1 MLHPVSKLIEP
12 DRLTKHTSLSTQS
25 CGPIYNANRTE
36 TLPTRPDIT
45 THSYE
50 KPEDHVNSSLSQGDF
65 VNPTVCSNSSFQS
78 EYHSIDRLLQTV
90 PPQLPL
96 AWAHYL
102 QLFLYQGA
110 ISNPD
115 QEEPSMSQFEHP
127 LWIETDTHET
137 KVTGMEPHGNKEGRF
152 LSNSTYLTSLCNI
165 GTIFNMNE
173 SQYKAVASDTPLF
186 FYPEHR
192 LYNTTIPN
200 SCGMP
205 IAVNKNQV
213 KSAKH
218 LSSVAAFAPVN
229 SDSNEQFKEDQ
240 CKSRNGYSK
249 SARLKSLFKTD
260 EPIPNDVELN
270 EICEF
275 ARYFKLR
282 RLTLGLTQTQV
293 GTALNAKEGPAYS
306 QSAICRFE
314 KLDVTAKS
322 AKRMKPVLEQWLSET
337 EAIHGR
343 NGKYYDVQLM
353 SQTPRKRKRRT
364 CFSPQ
369 ALSQLVDQL
378 RKNPYP
384 SKTEMT
390 ELSQKLTYDR
400 EVIRVWFCNR
410 RQALKMESV
419 SLASTVSEQTG
430 LSHIGDEKMTDPANY
445 KSSI

>member
-1 MLHPVSKLIEP
+1 M
-12 DRLTKHTSLSTQS
+12 
-25 CGPIYNANRTE
+25 
-36 TLPTRPDIT
+36 
-45 THSYE
+45 
-50 KPEDHVNSSLSQGDF
+50 DF
-65 VNPTVCSNSSFQS
+65 
-78 EYHSIDRLLQTV
+78 
-90 PPQLPL
+90 
-96 AWAHYL
+96 
-102 QLFLYQGA
+102 
-110 ISNPD
+110 
-115 QEEPSMSQFEHP
+115 
-127 LWIETDTHET
+127 
-137 KVTGMEPHGNKEGRF
+137 TGH
-152 LSNSTYLTSLCNI
+152 
-165 GTIFNMNE
+165 
-173 SQYKAVASDTPLF
+173 YKAVIPDKPLL
-186 FYPEHR
+186 FYPEHH
-192 LYNTTIPN
+192 LYTTAIPN
-200 SCGMP
+200 GCGAP
-205 IAVNKNQV
+205 ITVNKNQV
-213 KSAKH
+213 NSTEH
-218 LSSVAAFAPVN
+218 LPSVAAFAPVN
-229 SDSNEQFKEDQ
+229 SDPSEQSKEDR

-337 EAIHGR
+337 EAIHGS

-384 SKTEMT
+384 SSRSSSKMVAICIRFP
-390 ELSQKLTYDR
+390 LLNLAFLISFNQSIRFMFSSNSSSVLTRIGLLGTIKYR
-400 EVIRVWFCNR
+400 CCVPFVLCNNCPNR
-410 RQALKMESV
+410 I
-419 SLASTVSEQTG
+419 
-430 LSHIGDEKMTDPANY
+430 H
-445 KSSI
+445 

>member
-1 MLHPVSKLIEP
+1 M
-12 DRLTKHTSLSTQS
+12 
-25 CGPIYNANRTE
+25 
-36 TLPTRPDIT
+36 
-45 THSYE
+45 
-50 KPEDHVNSSLSQGDF
+50 
-65 VNPTVCSNSSFQS
+65 
-78 EYHSIDRLLQTV
+78 
-90 PPQLPL
+90 
-96 AWAHYL
+96 
-102 QLFLYQGA
+102 
-110 ISNPD
+110 
-115 QEEPSMSQFEHP
+115 
-127 LWIETDTHET
+127 
-137 KVTGMEPHGNKEGRF
+137 TGMEPLRNREEWF
-152 LSNSTYLTSLCNI
+152 LSNSAYLASLYNI
-165 GTIFNMNE
+165 GTIFHMNE
-173 SQYKAVASDTPLF
+173 NCTSQYKAVASDTSLL

-192 LYNTTIPN
+192 LYTTTIPN
-200 SCGMP
+200 GFGVPVADNKSQ
-205 IAVNKNQV
+205 VN
-213 KSAKH
+213 STEH

-229 SDSNEQFKEDQ
+229 SDPSDQSKEDQ

-337 EAIHGR
+337 EATHGS
-343 NGKYYDVQLM
+343 NGKYFDVQLM

-419 SLASTVSEQTG
+419 SLASTMSEPIK
-430 LSHIGDEKMTDPANY
+430 LSRSGDEKPTDSANC
-445 KSSI
+445 KSSV